1 MRRSPVVMKQVY
13 QKKKALFKV
22 DRLHCASCV
31 QKIEKHLAQIDGI
44 LNSSINFA
52 SAHAAIDYDPE
63 KIDET
68 SIAKA
73 IAKIGYPV
81 TPLKVAKQ
89 SKDFTL
95 WLTIAALLMSSI
107 LALEMVGVKIPL
119 WVQIVLASMVQ
130 FGPGFSFYVG
140 TWNGLK
146 QFSANMDTLVCLGTS
161 AAYGYSL
168 YFALMGSE
176 GHLYFE
182 TSSLL
187 ISFILLGRVLEARA
201 KGRANAGMTALFK
214 LQPKTARVYQE
225 GGNFIDIP
233 IAEMQRGALFLVRPG
248 ERVPVDATVTEGNS
262 HVDESMLTGESLPV
276 RKEKGA
282 SIYAGTLNQ
291 EGALYARAE
300 KWGEESALGQII
312 RMVEEAQS
320 SKAPIERVAD
330 RVTAVFVPIVLGIAL
345 LTFLMWWLFAGNPGE
360 GLKNAIAVL
369 VIACP
374 CALGLATPT
383 VIMVA
388 TGKAALNNILI
399 KNAEVLETAQ
409 KIDVILLDK
418 TGTVTEGKLTVTA
431 MESVDSAS
439 LAIAYQ
445 LASHSEHP
453 ISKAIAAHL
462 HAQHS
467 SPTDIEQFTSMAG
480 KGIKASRDHAN
491 YYLGSLAFIQSMQ
504 IDISAFEKKISQ
516 SSGTLALL
524 ADDSRALG
532 YFILADP
539 LKTGAKAA
547 VADFRQLGMK
557 VFLLS
562 GDRFSTAKSI
572 AEELGV
578 DGFKAELLPEQKV
591 AFIQEMKGSV
601 IAMVGDGVNDAPALA
616 SVAVGFAIGAGTDVA
631 MESASVILMG
641 SELSGVGDT
650 VRLARSTFQK
660 IRQNLFFAFAYN
672 CLGIPIAAFGLLN
685 PIIAGAAM
693 ALSSI
698 SVVTNALLLKGIP
711 KVKKDNFLA
720 NL

>member
-1 MRRSPVVMKQVY
+1 MEHSHNS
-13 QKKKALFKV
+13 KKVLYKV

-31 QKIEKHLAQIDGI
+31 QKIEEHLAQIDGI
-44 LNSSINFA
+44 LNSSVNFA

-63 KIDET
+63 KIDAS
-68 SIAKA
+68 SIAQA
-73 IAKIGYPV
+73 IEKIGYPV
-81 TPLKVAKQ
+81 SPLGAAKQ
-89 SKDFTL
+89 TKDYTIQ
-95 WLTIAALLMSSI
+95 LTIAALVMSGI
-107 LALEMVGVKIPL
+107 LSLEMMGVKIPL
-119 WVQIVLASMVQ
+119 WLQIALASAVQ
-130 FGPGFSFYVG
+130 FGPGFPFYVG

-146 QFSANMDTLVCLGTS
+146 QLSANMDTLVCLGTS

-168 YFALMGSE
+168 YFALMGNK

-182 TSSLL
+182 TSALL
-187 ISFILLGRVLEARA
+187 ISFILLGRLLEARA
-201 KGRANAGMTALFK
+201 KRRANAGMTALFK

-225 GGNFIDIP
+225 RGDYADVP
-233 IAEMQRGALFLVRPG
+233 IAQMLRGALFLVRPG
-248 ERVPVDATVTEGNS
+248 ERVPVDATVTEGSS
-262 HVDESMLTGESLPV
+262 HVDEGMLTGESLPV
-276 RKEKGA
+276 KKEKGS

-300 KWGEESALGQII
+300 KLGEETALGQII

-330 RVTAVFVPIVLGIAL
+330 RVTAVFVPLVLGIAL
-345 LTFLMWWLFAGNPGE
+345 LTFFIWWLIAGNPGE
-360 GLKNAIAVL
+360 GLKNAVAVL

-388 TGKAALNNILI
+388 TGKAALGNILI

-409 KIDVILLDK
+409 NIDVILLDK
-418 TGTVTEGKLTVTA
+418 TGTVTEGKLSVQE

-462 HAQHS
+462 QVQSS
-467 SPTDIEQFTSMAG
+467 SPIDMEHFTALAG
-480 KGIKASRDHAN
+480 KGMRASRGN
-491 YYLGSLAFIQSMQ
+491 TSYYLGSLAFIKSMQ
-504 IDISAFEKKISQ
+504 IDTSAFEIKISQ

-524 ADDSRALG
+524 TDENRCLA
-532 YFILADP
+532 YFVLADS
-539 LKTGAKAA
+539 LKKDAKAA
-547 VADFRQLGMK
+547 VADFHRLGMK
-557 VFLLS
+557 VYLLS
-562 GDRFSTAKSI
+562 GDRSSTAKSI

-578 DGFKAELLPEQKV
+578 DGFRAELLPEEKV
-591 AFIQEMKGSV
+591 AFIREMKGSV
-601 IAMVGDGVNDAPALA
+601 IAMVGDGINDAPALA
-616 SVAVGFAIGAGTDVA
+616 LADVSFAIGAGTDVA

-650 VRLARSTFQK
+650 VRLARNTFQK
-660 IRQNLFFAFAYN
+660 IRQNLFFACAYN
-672 CLGIPIAAFGLLN
+672 CLGIPIAAIGLLN
-685 PIIAGAAM
+685 PIIAGVAM

-698 SVVTNALLLKGIP
+698 SVVTNALLLKGIQ
-711 KVKKDNFLA
+711 KNR
-720 NL
+720 